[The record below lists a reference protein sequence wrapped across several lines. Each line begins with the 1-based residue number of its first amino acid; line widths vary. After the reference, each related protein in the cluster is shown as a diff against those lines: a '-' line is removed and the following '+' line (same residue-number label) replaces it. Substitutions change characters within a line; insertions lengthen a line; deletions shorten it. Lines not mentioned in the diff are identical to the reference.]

1 MNRFR
6 LGALAALLG
15 LGLAGPA
22 FAHAHLTS
30 SVPAQNAMVAAPTAL
45 RLGFSE
51 ELELRFTGI
60 EVTGPDSN
68 AVLTGDATLD
78 PDGTTLIV
86 PATGALPVGAYTVDW
101 HALSKDGHT
110 TKGSYVFT
118 VGP

>member
-1 MNRFR
+1 VNRFR

-15 LGLAGPA
+15 FGLAGPA

-30 SVPAQNAMVAAPTAL
+30 SVPAQNATVAAPSAL

-51 ELELRFTGI
+51 GLDLRFTGI
-60 EVTGPDSN
+60 EVTGPDG
-68 AVLTGDATLD
+68 AVVPTGDATLD
-78 PDGTTLIV
+78 PAGTTLIV
-86 PATGALPVGAYTVDW
+86 PVTGALPAGPYTVDW
-101 HALSKDGHT
+101 RALSKDGHT